1 MTLKNICPMISTLI
15 FRFGKE
21 PIDRAR
27 LDLVF
32 LFYLFQQI
40 EVKRYFFRFENYVT
54 VPESCP
60 RGLGRLL
67 CRSLAKSDVHTCV
80 FFTVNAF
87 TFRGLIAL
95 NFFPCVPQKFVHSI
109 SGLFPLEKCFWVTLH
124 SFFKILEE
132 FSLFLGKKPNMIY
145 FASFTY
151 FCTDPKLWMTLKN
164 IIVQ

>member
-1 MTLKNICPMISTLI
+1 MSINKSQVARIPFLGKKTNMNYFPSFTYFCMDPKLWMTLKNICPIISTLI

-67 CRSLAKSDVHTCV
+67 CHSLAKSDVHTCV
-80 FFTVNAF
+80 FFV
-87 TFRGLIAL
+87 R
-95 NFFPCVPQKFVHSI
+95 
-109 SGLFPLEKCFWVTLH
+109 KCFHLPGVNCLEFL
-124 SFFKILEE
+124 SMCSFKICPFHLRA
-132 FSLFLGKKPNMIY
+132 FPIGKMFLGYI
-145 FASFTY
+145 A
-151 FCTDPKLWMTLKN
+151 
-164 IIVQ
+164 